1 MSFIHLHV
9 HSEYSILDG
18 FLRVNE
24 LIKRVKEF
32 KMPAVALTDHG
43 GMYGIIPFYKRA
55 KKEGIK
61 PIIGVEMYFSPTS
74 RFDKKGK
81 EDAVNYHILLLAKNF
96 KGYQNL
102 TRLVSIG
109 HLEGFYYKP
118 RIDMEVLKKYSEGLI
133 VGTSCLKGEIPSL
146 ILSGQYERA
155 KKRVYEFKEIFGDDF
170 YIELQNHHL
179 PEEERVIPELLR
191 LAKETDTKYFASNDA
206 HYLKKE
212 DAKAHGIL
220 LCIQTQT
227 TISNPDRLKFQTD
240 EFYLK
245 SFEEMWE
252 LFKDIPDAIHTTM
265 EIAEKCEVEIPLG
278 KSRLPKFPLP
288 EGEDAFSVLKKKCE
302 EGIEEKFGKETP
314 EIMERLTRE
323 LSVIKEMGFSDYFL
337 IVSDFVSFAKRKG
350 IRVGPGRGSAA
361 GSLVSYLLGITE
373 INPLQYNLLFE
384 RFLNPQRISLP
395 DIDID
400 FSDERRDEVIEY
412 VRKKYGEDRVA
423 QIATFGRMEARGVIR
438 DVGRVLGYSAK
449 EMDRIAKLIP
459 FGMNFNDAL
468 VNEPLLKKEME
479 SDENKRE
486 LFELSM
492 KLEGL
497 IRNFSTHAAGIVIGD
512 TPLSDL
518 VPLQFTKDKSVTTQY
533 DKDVL
538 EEMGLL
544 KMDFLGL
551 RTLTVIENAL
561 TLINRERE
569 ENFEI
574 EKIPLDDEKTFSLL
588 REGKTIGV
596 FQLESPGMR
605 RVLTGVKPNTMED
618 IIAVL
623 SLYRPGTIKSGQV
636 DEFIKRK
643 HGVINYTSIHPLL
656 DEILKPTY
664 GIIVYQEQVMQVA
677 QKLAGYT
684 LAEADL
690 LRKAM
695 GKKKKD
701 IMAKLRDDFINRCIN
716 NGIEKEIAERVFNTI
731 EKFAEYGFNKCLI
744 GSTKIV
750 DAKSGKLVSIKSIFE
765 SKNTNCTLGID
776 EDFRVKKVKIKGV
789 FYNGV
794 KPVYRLKTHLGRE
807 IVATDNHPF
816 FTFDGWRYLK
826 ELKPGD
832 RIAVPRI
839 YRKFDSKDI
848 EDYKIISL
856 AWIISEGNTCHPNGV
871 YFYSKSKEQVKD
883 FVQSVKRFE
892 NTDVTVKNRRDLYEV
907 YCRNKSINKFRG
919 GKSGFKK
926 WLEKLNLN
934 YKNSLN
940 KFIPD
945 IVFSLSS
952 KKIAKFIGRLWS
964 GDGFVFGKGNS
975 VPFFS
980 TSSRKLVYDLQDLLL
995 FIGIVSKVSEKNFK
1009 YKDGKVGYTL
1019 HIHGRDS
1026 INRFIEFVSP
1036 FIVGKDE
1043 EVKNLIE
1050 YYKSVPLNI
1059 ETKDTLPQE
1068 VKFLIRKEKEKKKLS
1083 WKEIELSSGVSV
1095 KEFVGSIH
1103 SYKKG
1108 FRRETLRKLGEFFD
1122 SYEILRHTDND
1133 IYWDRVENIE
1143 YAGSEETY
1151 DLEIEDFHNFIANG
1165 IVVHNS
1171 HSTAYATISYQTA
1184 YLKAH
1189 YPKEF
1194 FTALLTSVSGNED
1207 READY
1212 IKEAE
1217 SMGIKILPPDINKS
1231 DIYFKIEGDAIRFGF
1246 SAIKNVGENAAK
1258 IIVEE
1263 REKGEYRSFYDFL
1276 TRCKSGKINK
1286 KVIESLIK
1294 AGAFDSL
1301 NPDRVLLLEEL
1312 KGNEKKKPM
1321 LFSEP
1326 VKKKKVSKGKILD
1339 WEKEAFGFY
1348 FSGHPLKNYIERMR
1362 KNEIKIS
1369 NLSEIESGSNVKL
1382 LGAITSFRHYK
1393 TKRGDVVLKFVL
1405 EDESGKISIVAFNP
1419 VASQVENYLRKEGVI
1434 RIEGEYRI
1442 ENDRVSVRVLK
1453 VLEFLTKRELEEKL
1467 KDVEKRGFHLYLKLK
1482 RKNINDEFL
1491 RSLHEFF
1498 EKHRGNDP
1506 VTIYLVLNGKRLE
1519 MELEREHFIKVTPN
1533 VITELKKL
1541 IGEENFWY
1549 KEEIFA

>member
-18 FLRVNE
+18 FLRIDD

-43 GMYGIIPFYKRA
+43 GMYGVIPFYKKA
-55 KKEGIK
+55 KKERIK

-81 EDAVNYHILLLAKNF
+81 KDAVNYHILLLAKNF

-102 TRLVSIG
+102 TRLVSVG

-146 ILSGQYERA
+146 ILSGQYEKA
-155 KKRVYEFKEIFGDDF
+155 KERVYEFKEIFGDDF

-179 PEEERVIPELLR
+179 PEEEKVIPELLR
-191 LAKETDTKYFASNDA
+191 LARETDTKYFASNDV

-252 LFKDIPDAIHTTM
+252 LFKEIPDAIHTTM

-288 EGEDAFSVLKKKCE
+288 EGEDAFSVLKRKCE
-302 EGIEEKFGKETP
+302 EGIIKRFGKETP
-314 EIMERLTRE
+314 RVRERLIKE

-468 VNEPLLKKEME
+468 INEPLLKKEME

-518 VPLQFTKDKSVTTQY
+518 VPLQFTKDKSITTQY

-551 RTLTVIENAL
+551 RTLTVIENTL

-569 ENFEI
+569 EKFEI

-605 RVLTGVKPNTMED
+605 RVLTGVKPTTMED

-643 HGVINYTSIHPLL
+643 HGIINYTPIHPLL

-677 QKLAGYT
+677 QKLAGYS

-701 IMAKLRDDFINRCIN
+701 IMLKLRDDFINRCVN
-716 NGIEKEIAERVFNTI
+716 NGIEREIAERVFNTI
-731 EKFAEYGFNKCLI
+731 EKFAEYGFNKCLV

-750 DAKSGKLVSIKSIFE
+750 DAKSGKLVSIKEVFE
-765 SKNTNCTLGID
+765 SKNTNYTLGID
-776 EDFRVKKVKIKGV
+776 EDFRVKKVKIKDV

-794 KPVYRLKTHLGRE
+794 KPVYRLKTHLGKE

-848 EDYKIISL
+848 DDYKIISL

-871 YFYSKSKEQVKD
+871 YFYSKSEEQIRD
-883 FVQSVKRFE
+883 FVQNVKRFE
-892 NTDVTVKNRRDLYEV
+892 NTDVTIKNRRGLYEV
-907 YCRNKSINKFRG
+907 YCRNKDVNKFRG

-926 WLEKLNLN
+926 WLEELNLN
-934 YKNSLN
+934 SKNSLN

-945 IVFSLSS
+945 IVFSLNI

-980 TSSRKLVYDLQDLLL
+980 TSSRKLAYDLQDLLL
-995 FIGIVSKVSEKNFK
+995 FIGIVSKISEKRFK
-1009 YKDGKVGYTL
+1009 YKDGRVGYTL
-1019 HIHGRDS
+1019 HIHGRES
-1026 INRFIEFVSP
+1026 INKFIEFVCP

-1068 VKFLIRKEKEKKKLS
+1068 VKFLIRKEKEKNKLS
-1083 WKEIELSSGVSV
+1083 WREIELSSGVSV
-1095 KEFVGSIH
+1095 KEFVGTIH

-1108 FRRETLRKLGEFFD
+1108 FRRETLRRLGEFFG
-1122 SYEILRHTDND
+1122 SHEILRHTDND
-1133 IYWDRVENIE
+1133 IYWDRVESIE
-1143 YAGSEETY
+1143 YVGNEETY
-1151 DLEIEDFHNFIANG
+1151 DLEIENFHNFIANG

-1171 HSTAYATISYQTA
+1171 HSTAYAIISYQTA

-1207 READY
+1207 KEEVY

-1217 SMGIKILPPDINKS
+1217 SMGIKVLPPDINKS
-1231 DIYFKIEGDAIRFGF
+1231 GIYFKIEGDAIRFGF
-1246 SAIKNVGENAAK
+1246 SAIKNVGESAAR
-1258 IIVEE
+1258 IIVDE
-1263 REKGEYRSFYDFL
+1263 REKGKYRSFYDFL

-1301 NPDRVLLLEEL
+1301 NKDRALLLEEL
-1312 KGNEKKKPM
+1312 KGDEKKKPM

-1326 VKKKKVSKGKILD
+1326 LKKRKISKGKILD

-1348 FSGHPLKNYIERMR
+1348 FSGHPLKNYIEKMR

-1369 NLSEIESGSNVKL
+1369 NLSDVESGSNVKL
-1382 LGAITSFRHYK
+1382 IGAITSFRHYK
-1393 TKRGDVVLKFVL
+1393 TKRGDVVLKFIL

-1419 VASQVENYLRKEGVI
+1419 VASEVENFLRKEGVI

-1453 VLEFLTKRELEEKL
+1453 VLEFLTKKELEEKL

-1482 RKNINDEFL
+1482 KKNINDEFL
-1491 RSLHEFF
+1491 NSLSEFF
-1498 EKHRGNDP
+1498 EKHKGNDP

-1519 MELEREHFIKVTPN
+1519 MELEREHFIKVTPDL
-1533 VITELKKL
+1533 ITELKKL
-1541 IGEENFWY
+1541 LGEENFWY

>member
-1 MSFIHLHV
+1 MSFVHLHV

-18 FLRVNE
+18 FLRIND
-24 LIKRVKEF
+24 LIKRVKGF

-43 GMYGIIPFYKRA
+43 GMYGIVPFYKEA

-118 RIDMEVLKKYSEGLI
+118 RIDMEALKKHSEGLI
-133 VGTSCLKGEIPSL
+133 VETSCLKGEIPSL

-179 PEEERVIPELLR
+179 PDEERVIPELIR

-206 HYLKKE
+206 HYLNKD

-245 SFEEMWE
+245 SFEEMWD
-252 LFKDIPDAIHTTM
+252 LFKDVPEAIHTTM
-265 EIAEKCEVEIPLG
+265 EIAEKCNVELPLG
-278 KSRLPKFPLP
+278 KSRLPRFPLP
-288 EGEDAFSVLKKKCE
+288 EGEDAFQVLRNKCE
-302 EGIEEKFGKETP
+302 EGIESRFGKETS
-314 EIMERLTRE
+314 EIRERLERE

-337 IVSDFVSFAKRKG
+337 IVSDFVSFAKKKG

-361 GSLVSYLLGITE
+361 GSIVSYLLGITE
-373 INPLQYNLLFE
+373 VDPLRYNLLFE

-400 FSDERRDEVIEY
+400 FSDDRRDEVIEY

-459 FGMNFNDAL
+459 FGMNFADAL
-468 VNEPLLKKEME
+468 ANEPLLRKEIE
-479 SDENKRE
+479 SAEDKRE

-512 TPLSDL
+512 MSLSDL
-518 VPLQFTKDKSVTTQY
+518 VPLQFTKDKSITTQY

-538 EEMGLL
+538 EELGLL

-551 RTLTVIENAL
+551 RTLKVIENTL
-561 TLINRERE
+561 SLINKDRE

-605 RVLTGVKPNTMED
+605 RVLTGVKPNTMEN

-656 DEILKPTY
+656 DKILKPTY

-695 GKKKKD
+695 GKKKKE
-701 IMAKLRDDFINRCIN
+701 IMAKLRDDFINRCVN
-716 NGIEKEIAERVFNTI
+716 NGIEREVAEKVFNTI
-731 EKFAEYGFNKCLI
+731 EKFAEYGFNK
-744 GSTKIV
+744 
-750 DAKSGKLVSIKSIFE
+750 
-765 SKNTNCTLGID
+765 
-776 EDFRVKKVKIKGV
+776 
-789 FYNGV
+789 
-794 KPVYRLKTHLGRE
+794 
-807 IVATDNHPF
+807 
-816 FTFDGWRYLK
+816 
-826 ELKPGD
+826 
-832 RIAVPRI
+832 
-839 YRKFDSKDI
+839 
-848 EDYKIISL
+848 
-856 AWIISEGNTCHPNGV
+856 
-871 YFYSKSKEQVKD
+871 
-883 FVQSVKRFE
+883 
-892 NTDVTVKNRRDLYEV
+892 
-907 YCRNKSINKFRG
+907 
-919 GKSGFKK
+919 
-926 WLEKLNLN
+926 
-934 YKNSLN
+934 
-940 KFIPD
+940 
-945 IVFSLSS
+945 
-952 KKIAKFIGRLWS
+952 
-964 GDGFVFGKGNS
+964 
-975 VPFFS
+975 
-980 TSSRKLVYDLQDLLL
+980 
-995 FIGIVSKVSEKNFK
+995 
-1009 YKDGKVGYTL
+1009 
-1019 HIHGRDS
+1019 
-1026 INRFIEFVSP
+1026 
-1036 FIVGKDE
+1036 
-1043 EVKNLIE
+1043 
-1050 YYKSVPLNI
+1050 
-1059 ETKDTLPQE
+1059 
-1068 VKFLIRKEKEKKKLS
+1068 
-1083 WKEIELSSGVSV
+1083 
-1095 KEFVGSIH
+1095 
-1103 SYKKG
+1103 
-1108 FRRETLRKLGEFFD
+1108 
-1122 SYEILRHTDND
+1122 
-1133 IYWDRVENIE
+1133 
-1143 YAGSEETY
+1143 
-1151 DLEIEDFHNFIANG
+1151 
-1165 IVVHNS
+1165 S

-1194 FTALLTSVSGNED
+1194 FAALLTSVSGNED
-1207 READY
+1207 KEEVY

-1217 SMGIKILPPDINKS
+1217 SMGIKILPPDINRS
-1231 DIYFKIEGDAIRFGF
+1231 DIHFKIEGDGIRFGF

-1276 TRCKSGKINK
+1276 SRCKSGKINK

-1301 NPDRVLLLEEL
+1301 NPDRPLLLEEL
-1312 KGNEKKKPM
+1312 EGNEKKKPM

-1326 VKKKKVSKGKILD
+1326 VRKRKVSKGKILD

-1369 NLSEIESGSNVKL
+1369 NLSEIESGSNIRL
-1382 LGAITSFRHYK
+1382 LGAITGFRHYK
-1393 TKRGDVVLKFVL
+1393 TKRGDVVLKFTL
-1405 EDESGKISIVAFNP
+1405 EDESGKIQVVAFNP
-1419 VASQVENYLRKEGVI
+1419 VASDIENHLRKEGI
-1434 RIEGEYRI
+1434 ISIEGEYRI
-1442 ENDRVSVRVLK
+1442 ENDRISVRATK

-1467 KDVEKRGFHLYLKLK
+1467 KDTEKRGFHLYLKLK
-1482 RKNINDEFL
+1482 KNNINDEFL
-1491 RSLHEFF
+1491 QSLYSFF
-1498 EKHRGNDP
+1498 EKNRGNDP

-1519 MELEREHFIKVTPN
+1519 MELERKHFIKLTPST
-1533 VITELKKL
+1533 ITELKKL

>member
-18 FLRVNE
+18 FLRIGD

-43 GMYGIIPFYKRA
+43 GMYGVIPFYKRA

-118 RIDMEVLKKYSEGLI
+118 RIDMEILREHSEGLI

-288 EGEDAFSVLKKKCE
+288 EGEDAFSVLKRKCE
-302 EGIEEKFGKETP
+302 DGIEEKFGKETP

-468 VNEPLLKKEME
+468 ANEPLLKKEME

-643 HGVINYTSIHPLL
+643 HGVIDYTSIHPLL

-716 NGIEKEIAERVFNTI
+716 NGIEREIAERVFNTI
-731 EKFAEYGFNKCLI
+731 EKFAEYGFNK
-744 GSTKIV
+744 
-750 DAKSGKLVSIKSIFE
+750 
-765 SKNTNCTLGID
+765 
-776 EDFRVKKVKIKGV
+776 
-789 FYNGV
+789 
-794 KPVYRLKTHLGRE
+794 
-807 IVATDNHPF
+807 
-816 FTFDGWRYLK
+816 
-826 ELKPGD
+826 
-832 RIAVPRI
+832 
-839 YRKFDSKDI
+839 
-848 EDYKIISL
+848 
-856 AWIISEGNTCHPNGV
+856 
-871 YFYSKSKEQVKD
+871 
-883 FVQSVKRFE
+883 
-892 NTDVTVKNRRDLYEV
+892 
-907 YCRNKSINKFRG
+907 
-919 GKSGFKK
+919 
-926 WLEKLNLN
+926 
-934 YKNSLN
+934 
-940 KFIPD
+940 
-945 IVFSLSS
+945 
-952 KKIAKFIGRLWS
+952 
-964 GDGFVFGKGNS
+964 
-975 VPFFS
+975 
-980 TSSRKLVYDLQDLLL
+980 
-995 FIGIVSKVSEKNFK
+995 
-1009 YKDGKVGYTL
+1009 
-1019 HIHGRDS
+1019 
-1026 INRFIEFVSP
+1026 
-1036 FIVGKDE
+1036 
-1043 EVKNLIE
+1043 
-1050 YYKSVPLNI
+1050 
-1059 ETKDTLPQE
+1059 
-1068 VKFLIRKEKEKKKLS
+1068 
-1083 WKEIELSSGVSV
+1083 
-1095 KEFVGSIH
+1095 
-1103 SYKKG
+1103 
-1108 FRRETLRKLGEFFD
+1108 
-1122 SYEILRHTDND
+1122 
-1133 IYWDRVENIE
+1133 
-1143 YAGSEETY
+1143 
-1151 DLEIEDFHNFIANG
+1151 
-1165 IVVHNS
+1165 S

-1207 READY
+1207 REEVY

-1301 NPDRVLLLEEL
+1301 NPDRALLLEEL

-1326 VKKKKVSKGKILD
+1326 VKKKKVSKGKIFD

-1369 NLSEIESGSNVKL
+1369 SLSEIESGSNVKL

-1419 VASQVENYLRKEGVI
+1419 VASEVENHLRKEGII

-1498 EKHRGNDP
+1498 ERHKGNDP
-1506 VTIYLVLNGKRLE
+1506 VTMYLVLNGKRLE
-1519 MELEREHFIKVTPN
+1519 MELEREHFIKVTPK

>member
-155 KKRVYEFKEIFGDDF
+155 KKRVYAFKEIFGDDF

-731 EKFAEYGFNKCLI
+731 EKFAEYGFNK
-744 GSTKIV
+744 
-750 DAKSGKLVSIKSIFE
+750 
-765 SKNTNCTLGID
+765 
-776 EDFRVKKVKIKGV
+776 
-789 FYNGV
+789 
-794 KPVYRLKTHLGRE
+794 
-807 IVATDNHPF
+807 
-816 FTFDGWRYLK
+816 
-826 ELKPGD
+826 
-832 RIAVPRI
+832 
-839 YRKFDSKDI
+839 
-848 EDYKIISL
+848 
-856 AWIISEGNTCHPNGV
+856 
-871 YFYSKSKEQVKD
+871 
-883 FVQSVKRFE
+883 
-892 NTDVTVKNRRDLYEV
+892 
-907 YCRNKSINKFRG
+907 
-919 GKSGFKK
+919 
-926 WLEKLNLN
+926 
-934 YKNSLN
+934 
-940 KFIPD
+940 
-945 IVFSLSS
+945 
-952 KKIAKFIGRLWS
+952 
-964 GDGFVFGKGNS
+964 
-975 VPFFS
+975 
-980 TSSRKLVYDLQDLLL
+980 
-995 FIGIVSKVSEKNFK
+995 
-1009 YKDGKVGYTL
+1009 
-1019 HIHGRDS
+1019 
-1026 INRFIEFVSP
+1026 
-1036 FIVGKDE
+1036 
-1043 EVKNLIE
+1043 
-1050 YYKSVPLNI
+1050 
-1059 ETKDTLPQE
+1059 
-1068 VKFLIRKEKEKKKLS
+1068 
-1083 WKEIELSSGVSV
+1083 
-1095 KEFVGSIH
+1095 
-1103 SYKKG
+1103 
-1108 FRRETLRKLGEFFD
+1108 
-1122 SYEILRHTDND
+1122 
-1133 IYWDRVENIE
+1133 
-1143 YAGSEETY
+1143 
-1151 DLEIEDFHNFIANG
+1151 
-1165 IVVHNS
+1165 S

-1348 FSGHPLKNYIERMR
+1348 FSGHPLKNYIEKMR
-1362 KNEIKIS
+1362 KNEIRIS

>member
-18 FLRVNE
+18 FLRIGD

-43 GMYGIIPFYKRA
+43 GMYGVIPFYKRA

-118 RIDMEVLKKYSEGLI
+118 RIDMEVLREHSEGLI

-288 EGEDAFSVLKKKCE
+288 EGEDAFSVLKRKCE
-302 EGIEEKFGKETP
+302 DGIEEKFGKETP

-468 VNEPLLKKEME
+468 ANEPLLKKEME

-643 HGVINYTSIHPLL
+643 HGVIDYTSIHPLL

-716 NGIEKEIAERVFNTI
+716 NGIEREIAERVFNTI
-731 EKFAEYGFNKCLI
+731 EKFAEYGFNK
-744 GSTKIV
+744 
-750 DAKSGKLVSIKSIFE
+750 
-765 SKNTNCTLGID
+765 
-776 EDFRVKKVKIKGV
+776 
-789 FYNGV
+789 
-794 KPVYRLKTHLGRE
+794 
-807 IVATDNHPF
+807 
-816 FTFDGWRYLK
+816 
-826 ELKPGD
+826 
-832 RIAVPRI
+832 
-839 YRKFDSKDI
+839 
-848 EDYKIISL
+848 
-856 AWIISEGNTCHPNGV
+856 
-871 YFYSKSKEQVKD
+871 
-883 FVQSVKRFE
+883 
-892 NTDVTVKNRRDLYEV
+892 
-907 YCRNKSINKFRG
+907 
-919 GKSGFKK
+919 
-926 WLEKLNLN
+926 
-934 YKNSLN
+934 
-940 KFIPD
+940 
-945 IVFSLSS
+945 
-952 KKIAKFIGRLWS
+952 
-964 GDGFVFGKGNS
+964 
-975 VPFFS
+975 
-980 TSSRKLVYDLQDLLL
+980 
-995 FIGIVSKVSEKNFK
+995 
-1009 YKDGKVGYTL
+1009 
-1019 HIHGRDS
+1019 
-1026 INRFIEFVSP
+1026 
-1036 FIVGKDE
+1036 
-1043 EVKNLIE
+1043 
-1050 YYKSVPLNI
+1050 
-1059 ETKDTLPQE
+1059 
-1068 VKFLIRKEKEKKKLS
+1068 
-1083 WKEIELSSGVSV
+1083 
-1095 KEFVGSIH
+1095 
-1103 SYKKG
+1103 
-1108 FRRETLRKLGEFFD
+1108 
-1122 SYEILRHTDND
+1122 
-1133 IYWDRVENIE
+1133 
-1143 YAGSEETY
+1143 
-1151 DLEIEDFHNFIANG
+1151 
-1165 IVVHNS
+1165 S

-1207 READY
+1207 REEVY

-1301 NPDRVLLLEEL
+1301 NPDRALLLEEL

-1326 VKKKKVSKGKILD
+1326 VKKKKVSKGKIFD

-1369 NLSEIESGSNVKL
+1369 SLSEIESGSNVKL

-1419 VASQVENYLRKEGVI
+1419 VASEVENHLRKEGII

-1498 EKHRGNDP
+1498 ERHKGNDP
-1506 VTIYLVLNGKRLE
+1506 VTMYLVLNGKRLE
-1519 MELEREHFIKVTPN
+1519 MELEREHFIKVTPK

>member
-18 FLRVNE
+18 FLRIGD

-43 GMYGIIPFYKRA
+43 GMYGVIPFYKRA

-118 RIDMEVLKKYSEGLI
+118 RIDMEILREHSEGLI

-288 EGEDAFSVLKKKCE
+288 EGEDAFSVLKRKCE
-302 EGIEEKFGKETP
+302 DGIEEKFGKETP

-468 VNEPLLKKEME
+468 ANEPLLKKEME

-643 HGVINYTSIHPLL
+643 HGVIDYTSIHPLL

-731 EKFAEYGFNKCLI
+731 EKFAEYGFNK
-744 GSTKIV
+744 
-750 DAKSGKLVSIKSIFE
+750 
-765 SKNTNCTLGID
+765 
-776 EDFRVKKVKIKGV
+776 
-789 FYNGV
+789 
-794 KPVYRLKTHLGRE
+794 
-807 IVATDNHPF
+807 
-816 FTFDGWRYLK
+816 
-826 ELKPGD
+826 
-832 RIAVPRI
+832 
-839 YRKFDSKDI
+839 
-848 EDYKIISL
+848 
-856 AWIISEGNTCHPNGV
+856 
-871 YFYSKSKEQVKD
+871 
-883 FVQSVKRFE
+883 
-892 NTDVTVKNRRDLYEV
+892 
-907 YCRNKSINKFRG
+907 
-919 GKSGFKK
+919 
-926 WLEKLNLN
+926 
-934 YKNSLN
+934 
-940 KFIPD
+940 
-945 IVFSLSS
+945 
-952 KKIAKFIGRLWS
+952 
-964 GDGFVFGKGNS
+964 
-975 VPFFS
+975 
-980 TSSRKLVYDLQDLLL
+980 
-995 FIGIVSKVSEKNFK
+995 
-1009 YKDGKVGYTL
+1009 
-1019 HIHGRDS
+1019 
-1026 INRFIEFVSP
+1026 
-1036 FIVGKDE
+1036 
-1043 EVKNLIE
+1043 
-1050 YYKSVPLNI
+1050 
-1059 ETKDTLPQE
+1059 
-1068 VKFLIRKEKEKKKLS
+1068 
-1083 WKEIELSSGVSV
+1083 
-1095 KEFVGSIH
+1095 
-1103 SYKKG
+1103 
-1108 FRRETLRKLGEFFD
+1108 
-1122 SYEILRHTDND
+1122 
-1133 IYWDRVENIE
+1133 
-1143 YAGSEETY
+1143 
-1151 DLEIEDFHNFIANG
+1151 
-1165 IVVHNS
+1165 S

-1207 READY
+1207 REEVY

-1301 NPDRVLLLEEL
+1301 NPDRALLLEEL

-1326 VKKKKVSKGKILD
+1326 VKKKKVSKGKIFD

-1369 NLSEIESGSNVKL
+1369 SLSEIESGSNVKL

-1419 VASQVENYLRKEGVI
+1419 VASEVENHLRKEGII

-1498 EKHRGNDP
+1498 ERHKGNDP
-1506 VTIYLVLNGKRLE
+1506 VTMYLVLNGKRLE
-1519 MELEREHFIKVTPN
+1519 MELEREHFIKVTPK

>member
-18 FLRVNE
+18 FLRIGD

-43 GMYGIIPFYKRA
+43 GMYGVIPFYKRA

-118 RIDMEVLKKYSEGLI
+118 RIDMEILREHSEGLI

-191 LAKETDTKYFASNDA
+191 LARETDTKYFASNDA

-288 EGEDAFSVLKKKCE
+288 EGEDAFSVLKRKCE
-302 EGIEEKFGKETP
+302 DGIEEKFGKETP

-468 VNEPLLKKEME
+468 ANEPLLKKEME

-643 HGVINYTSIHPLL
+643 HGVIDYTSIHPLL

-731 EKFAEYGFNKCLI
+731 EKFAEYGFNK
-744 GSTKIV
+744 
-750 DAKSGKLVSIKSIFE
+750 
-765 SKNTNCTLGID
+765 
-776 EDFRVKKVKIKGV
+776 
-789 FYNGV
+789 
-794 KPVYRLKTHLGRE
+794 
-807 IVATDNHPF
+807 
-816 FTFDGWRYLK
+816 
-826 ELKPGD
+826 
-832 RIAVPRI
+832 
-839 YRKFDSKDI
+839 
-848 EDYKIISL
+848 
-856 AWIISEGNTCHPNGV
+856 
-871 YFYSKSKEQVKD
+871 
-883 FVQSVKRFE
+883 
-892 NTDVTVKNRRDLYEV
+892 
-907 YCRNKSINKFRG
+907 
-919 GKSGFKK
+919 
-926 WLEKLNLN
+926 
-934 YKNSLN
+934 
-940 KFIPD
+940 
-945 IVFSLSS
+945 
-952 KKIAKFIGRLWS
+952 
-964 GDGFVFGKGNS
+964 
-975 VPFFS
+975 
-980 TSSRKLVYDLQDLLL
+980 
-995 FIGIVSKVSEKNFK
+995 
-1009 YKDGKVGYTL
+1009 
-1019 HIHGRDS
+1019 
-1026 INRFIEFVSP
+1026 
-1036 FIVGKDE
+1036 
-1043 EVKNLIE
+1043 
-1050 YYKSVPLNI
+1050 
-1059 ETKDTLPQE
+1059 
-1068 VKFLIRKEKEKKKLS
+1068 
-1083 WKEIELSSGVSV
+1083 
-1095 KEFVGSIH
+1095 
-1103 SYKKG
+1103 
-1108 FRRETLRKLGEFFD
+1108 
-1122 SYEILRHTDND
+1122 
-1133 IYWDRVENIE
+1133 
-1143 YAGSEETY
+1143 
-1151 DLEIEDFHNFIANG
+1151 
-1165 IVVHNS
+1165 S

-1207 READY
+1207 REEVY

-1301 NPDRVLLLEEL
+1301 NPDRALLLEEL

-1326 VKKKKVSKGKILD
+1326 VKKKKVSKGKIFD

-1369 NLSEIESGSNVKL
+1369 SLSEIESGSNVKL

-1419 VASQVENYLRKEGVI
+1419 VASEVENHLRKEGII

-1498 EKHRGNDP
+1498 ERHKGNDP
-1506 VTIYLVLNGKRLE
+1506 VTMYLVLNGKRLE
-1519 MELEREHFIKVTPN
+1519 MELEREHFIKVTPK

>member
-18 FLRVNE
+18 FLRIGD

-43 GMYGIIPFYKRA
+43 GMYGVIPFYKRA

-118 RIDMEVLKKYSEGLI
+118 RIDMEILREHSEGLI

-191 LAKETDTKYFASNDA
+191 LARETDTKYFASNDA

-288 EGEDAFSVLKKKCE
+288 EGEDAFSVLKRKCE
-302 EGIEEKFGKETP
+302 DGIEEKFGKETP

-468 VNEPLLKKEME
+468 ANEPLLKKEME

-643 HGVINYTSIHPLL
+643 HGVIDYTSIHPLL

-716 NGIEKEIAERVFNTI
+716 NGIEREIAERVFNTI
-731 EKFAEYGFNKCLI
+731 EKFAEYGFNK
-744 GSTKIV
+744 
-750 DAKSGKLVSIKSIFE
+750 
-765 SKNTNCTLGID
+765 
-776 EDFRVKKVKIKGV
+776 
-789 FYNGV
+789 
-794 KPVYRLKTHLGRE
+794 
-807 IVATDNHPF
+807 
-816 FTFDGWRYLK
+816 
-826 ELKPGD
+826 
-832 RIAVPRI
+832 
-839 YRKFDSKDI
+839 
-848 EDYKIISL
+848 
-856 AWIISEGNTCHPNGV
+856 
-871 YFYSKSKEQVKD
+871 
-883 FVQSVKRFE
+883 
-892 NTDVTVKNRRDLYEV
+892 
-907 YCRNKSINKFRG
+907 
-919 GKSGFKK
+919 
-926 WLEKLNLN
+926 
-934 YKNSLN
+934 
-940 KFIPD
+940 
-945 IVFSLSS
+945 
-952 KKIAKFIGRLWS
+952 
-964 GDGFVFGKGNS
+964 
-975 VPFFS
+975 
-980 TSSRKLVYDLQDLLL
+980 
-995 FIGIVSKVSEKNFK
+995 
-1009 YKDGKVGYTL
+1009 
-1019 HIHGRDS
+1019 
-1026 INRFIEFVSP
+1026 
-1036 FIVGKDE
+1036 
-1043 EVKNLIE
+1043 
-1050 YYKSVPLNI
+1050 
-1059 ETKDTLPQE
+1059 
-1068 VKFLIRKEKEKKKLS
+1068 
-1083 WKEIELSSGVSV
+1083 
-1095 KEFVGSIH
+1095 
-1103 SYKKG
+1103 
-1108 FRRETLRKLGEFFD
+1108 
-1122 SYEILRHTDND
+1122 
-1133 IYWDRVENIE
+1133 
-1143 YAGSEETY
+1143 
-1151 DLEIEDFHNFIANG
+1151 
-1165 IVVHNS
+1165 S

-1207 READY
+1207 REEVY

-1301 NPDRVLLLEEL
+1301 NPDRALLLEEL

-1326 VKKKKVSKGKILD
+1326 VKKKKVSKGKIFD

-1369 NLSEIESGSNVKL
+1369 SLSEIESGSNVKL

-1419 VASQVENYLRKEGVI
+1419 VASEVENHLRKEGII

-1498 EKHRGNDP
+1498 ERHKGNDP
-1506 VTIYLVLNGKRLE
+1506 VTMYLVLNGKRLE
-1519 MELEREHFIKVTPN
+1519 MELEREHFIKVTPK